1 MDGPDLTTELR
12 KNAEATAARILNS
25 ARLEAEQLRA
35 EAEREIQSRRAASLQ
50 LEEDKYRL
58 AARSVVATER
68 HASMQAVLMAR
79 AQLVDRVLELATSLL
94 PDACTTETYRSTI
107 AQQLADSMLFVGHEG
122 TRILCAPELVS
133 TVREAARAYASVTV
147 EPDTETRA
155 GFIVVSADGSVTVD
169 KRLDTQLRRMRPT
182 LAIEIH
188 NRVEEL

>member
-79 AQLVDRVLELATSLL
+79 AQLVDRVLELATSMLS
-94 PDACTTETYRSTI
+94 DACKTEAYRSTI
-107 AQQLADSMLFVGHEG
+107 AHQLADSMLFVGHEG
-122 TRILCAPELVS
+122 TRILCALELVS

-147 EPDTETRA
+147 ETDTETRA

-169 KRLDTQLRRMRPT
+169 KRLDTQLRRMRPM